1 VIRLRRAAPSIM
13 VLGVVIVSLTT
24 ATAAVAQMALAG
36 KATDDIAALVID
48 RLAYLVIANVTVW
61 ALVAVGMWRWSGARL
76 QAATREAIEEHDAS
90 EGAHKIAAHANHV
103 KYDESIAELDKGM
116 AVILSEIRAIRQ
128 AVQPLAELDERLR
141 LIEEDHAAFHGKRDP
156 GASPRRHRI
165 DDPSD
170 FDGTKHRGR
179 G

>member
-1 VIRLRRAAPSIM
+1 MIRIRRAAPSIM
-13 VLGVVIVSLTT
+13 VLGLLVMALST
-24 ATAAVAQMALAG
+24 ATAAAAQMALAG
-36 KATDDIAALVID
+36 KTTDEVTALVID

-76 QAATREAIEEHDAS
+76 KAATAEAIEAHDLA
-90 EGAHKIAAHANHV
+90 EGAHKIAAHANHA
-103 KYDESIAELDKGM
+103 KYDESIAELDKAM

-179 G
+179 S

>member
-1 VIRLRRAAPSIM
+1 MIRLRRAAPSIM

-36 KATDDIAALVID
+36 KTTDNVTALVID

-76 QAATREAIEEHDAS
+76 KDATAEAIEEHDAF
-90 EGAHKIAAHANHV
+90 EGAHKAAAHANHE
-103 KYDESIAELDKGM
+103 KYDEAIGELDKGM
-116 AVILSEIRAIRQ
+116 AVILTELRAIRGM
-128 AVQPLAELDERLR
+128 VQPLAELDARLR
-141 LIEEDHAAFHGKRDP
+141 AIEEDHAAFHGKRDP

-170 FDGTKHRGR
+170 YDGTKHRGR